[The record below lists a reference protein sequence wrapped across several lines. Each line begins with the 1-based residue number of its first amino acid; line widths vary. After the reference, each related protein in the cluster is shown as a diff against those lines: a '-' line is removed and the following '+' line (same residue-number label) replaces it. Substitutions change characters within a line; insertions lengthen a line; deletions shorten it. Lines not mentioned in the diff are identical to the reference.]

1 MWASWRQELPR
12 GYFSVLLQD
21 LALLR
26 APLLLLETS
35 PPPNSS
41 FSISLIPPGTGAWPP
56 SLLYPHILLGALK
69 PTHKVHLL
77 LCLEAQMTKLRFS
90 NLWQS
95 TQTQYLKKIN
105 LIVFFLHPNH
115 HLFFP
120 LQTSI
125 SSSISYLTQ
134 VYDHSHTQAGNWE
147 PSVTGLSLILLL
159 ASDF

>member
-26 APLLLLETS
+26 APLLLLEIS

-95 TQTQYLKKIN
+95 TQTQYLKKSTSLCSFYTPTIIFFFHSK
-105 LIVFFLHPNH
+105 LPSPLVFPISLKCMTIHTPRLETGSH
-115 HLFFP
+115 QLPVFP
-120 LQTSI
+120 
-125 SSSISYLTQ
+125 SSFY
-134 VYDHSHTQAGNWE
+134 
-147 PSVTGLSLILLL
+147 
-159 ASDF
+159 